1 MAHTILRDN
10 LNQTRMLETQK
21 HLLDRQAHREQLLV
35 DRIKKKF
42 ISTQVK
48 KQGALW
54 LLVLLIY

>member
-48 KQGALW
+48 KQGT
-54 LLVLLIY
+54 